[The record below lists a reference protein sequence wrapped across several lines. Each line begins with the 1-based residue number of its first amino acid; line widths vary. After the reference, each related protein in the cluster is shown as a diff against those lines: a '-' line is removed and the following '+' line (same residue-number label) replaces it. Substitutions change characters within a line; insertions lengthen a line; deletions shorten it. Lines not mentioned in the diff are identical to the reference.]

1 MNKQTNVKHINIKTV
16 ISLAI
21 IVVLGPAAIDM
32 YLASM
37 PNMATDLNT
46 SYATTQITLTVFLIF
61 MGLGQLVF
69 GPVSDAI
76 GRIAPLF
83 AGLLAYIGASVWAMW
98 SQSIESLIF
107 ARILQGLGASMAIV
121 VVMSMVRDLVDGPKA
136 AQIYAL
142 LNTIVAIG
150 PIVAPAIGGIVGA
163 HYGWRGVMFILAA
176 LGMIVLINTL
186 LNIKETLP
194 QDKRIQLNIKNITG
208 IYIAILKNK
217 TFVFNLFALS
227 AVYFFLFAYIG
238 GSAYVYQTDYGLSL
252 EQFGFVFGLTSI
264 SLILGASSTAY
275 LVKKISASHLALIG
289 AGVMMLGSA
298 VCIVAYL
305 LSMGL
310 VGIVTG
316 IALGLFGLGVLEATL
331 MAIAMDS
338 QRSALG
344 SSAALLGAIPMLLS
358 STATPIAGQLVE
370 INTLYWL
377 ILLGVMGPIILAL
390 VYFSSRSLKPDSTVA
405 TPSLEEAYAKP

>member
-1 MNKQTNVKHINIKTV
+1 MNKQTNVKHISIKTV

-21 IVVLGPAAIDM
+21 IVALGPAAIDM

-121 VVMSMVRDLVDGPKA
+121 VVMSMVRDLVDGSRA

-142 LNTIVAIG
+142 LNTIVALG

-163 HYGWRGVMFILAA
+163 HYGWRGVMFILAV

-194 QDKRIQLNIKNITG
+194 KDKRIKLNIKNITS
-208 IYIAILKNK
+208 IYVGILKK

-275 LVKKISASHLALIG
+275 LVKRISASHLALIG
-289 AGVMMLGSA
+289 AGVMMFGSA

-310 VGIVTG
+310 VGIVIG
-316 IALGLFGLGVLEATL
+316 IALGLFGLGILEATL

-370 INTLYWL
+370 MNTLYWL
-377 ILLGVMGPIILAL
+377 ILLGAMGPIILAL
-390 VYFSSRSLKPDSTVA
+390 VYLGSRSLKPYTTIA
-405 TPSLEEAYAKP
+405 TTSLEEAYAKS